1 MLSFSEKKLQE
12 LNEESGENTWH
23 AIAKSGNV
31 EIIRKKY
38 FDLDEAEINIKN
50 KEGLTPFAIAFE
62 KNNLEMVKELIK
74 CGCEITNDEM
84 LNFIGNAIEKNNLEM
99 VKELIKCGCEI
110 TNDEML
116 NFIGNAIEKNNLE
129 MVKELIGCGEEI
141 PKEEMLNFIKNSI
154 KNKNSEMNIY
164 LISIFNK
171 NLKSE
176 VSFQGAVPANSSQKS
191 IYDVPSCEPSSPK
204 KIKYILTDYG
214 TRSLS

>member
-1 MLSFSEKKLQE
+1 MLSFSEKQLQE

-99 VKELIKCGCEI
+99 VKELIEC
-110 TNDEML
+110 
-116 NFIGNAIEKNNLE
+116 A
-129 MVKELIGCGEEI
+129 EEI

-171 NLKSE
+171 NLNSE
-176 VSFQGAVPANSSQKS
+176 VGFQGTVPTNSLQKS
-191 IYDVPSCEPSSPK
+191 IYDVPSCEPSSAK
-204 KIKYILTDYG
+204 KMKFTLSDNE

>member
-1 MLSFSEKKLQE
+1 MLSFSEKQLQKLDK
-12 LNEESGENTWH
+12 ESGENTWH
-23 AIAKSGNV
+23 VISKNGDV

-38 FDLDEAEINIKN
+38 FDLDEAKINLKN
-50 KEGLTPFAIAFE
+50 KEGLTPFAIAIR
-62 KNNLEMVKELIK
+62 NNNHEMIKELIK
-74 CGCEITNDEM
+74 CGAKNSKEEM
-84 LNFIGNAIEKNNLEM
+84 LI
-99 VKELIKCGCEI
+99 
-110 TNDEML
+110 
-116 NFIGNAIEKNNLE
+116 FIGNAIEKNNLE

-176 VSFQGAVPANSSQKS
+176 VSFQGVSSSNSSGELGQS
-191 IYDVPSCEPSSPK
+191 IPSCEPSSAK
-204 KIKYILTDYG
+204 KMKFTLSDNE

>member
-1 MLSFSEKKLQE
+1 MLSFIEKQFQE
-12 LNEESGENTWH
+12 VDEESGESTWH
-23 AIAKSGNV
+23 IIAKNGDV

-38 FDLDEAEINIKN
+38 FDLDEAKINLKN

-62 KNNLEMVKELIK
+62 RNNLEMIKELMK
-74 CGCEITNDEM
+74 CGAKNSKEEM
-84 LNFIGNAIEKNNLEM
+84 LI
-99 VKELIKCGCEI
+99 
-110 TNDEML
+110 
-116 NFIGNAIEKNNLE
+116 FIGNAIEKNNLE

-164 LISIFNK
+164 LISIFDK
-171 NLKSE
+171 NLNSE
-176 VSFQGAVPANSSQKS
+176 VGFQGTVPTNSLQKS

>member
-1 MLSFSEKKLQE
+1 MLSFSEKQLQE
-12 LNEESGENTWH
+12 LDEESGESTWH
-23 AIAKSGNV
+23 AIAKNGDV

-38 FDLDEAEINIKN
+38 FDLDEAKINLKN
-50 KEGLTPFAIAFE
+50 KEGLTPFAIAIR
-62 KNNLEMVKELIK
+62 NNNHEMFKELIK
-74 CGCEITNDEM
+74 CGAKNSREEM
-84 LNFIGNAIEKNNLEM
+84 LIFIGS
-99 VKELIKCGCEI
+99 
-110 TNDEML
+110 
-116 NFIGNAIEKNNLE
+116 AIEKNNLE

-164 LISIFNK
+164 LISIFDK
-171 NLKSE
+171 NLNSE
-176 VSFQGAVPANSSQKS
+176 VGFQGTVPTNSLQKS